1 MTIYI
6 ALGCYR
12 EGNTVKVITPDQA
25 GLMFIAWRCLYAAIV
40 GSRVDERPLN
50 LEYAYKRTLQ
60 ICITRLRAYGEKW
73 LLWSRKNQHTSMKSV
88 IPEDKRDRTVIRQ
101 EMLGT
106 YHISQAFFDE
116 HTRMRQILAPTQP
129 RRPPPQRCGQLL
141 AEPHHNS
148 RTRAHISHAQYAH
161 ALYRRGYSDPRDN

>member
-1 MTIYI
+1 
-6 ALGCYR
+6 
-12 EGNTVKVITPDQA
+12 
-25 GLMFIAWRCLYAAIV
+25 MFIAWRCLYAAIV

-60 ICITRLRAYGEKW
+60 MCITRLRAYGEKW

-101 EMLGT
+101 EMLGM

-116 HTRMRQILAPTQP
+116 HTRMRQILAPAAQTADAP
-129 RRPPPQRCGQLL
+129 RRSAAASCSQSPTTTAAPAPTTATPNTPTPCTG
-141 AEPHHNS
+141 AGT
-148 RTRAHISHAQYAH
+148 RTHETIKHAPIH
-161 ALYRRGYSDPRDN
+161 KRSSDIV

>member
-1 MTIYI
+1 
-6 ALGCYR
+6 
-12 EGNTVKVITPDQA
+12 
-25 GLMFIAWRCLYAAIV
+25 MFIAWRCLYAAIV

-116 HTRMRQILAPTQP
+116 HTRMRQILAPVAQTPPAAALRPVARRAPPQQPHPRPHQP
-129 RRPPPQRCGQLL
+129 RPIRPRPVPARVLRPTRQLNL
-141 AEPHHNS
+141 L
-148 RTRAHISHAQYAH
+148 QYINGP
-161 ALYRRGYSDPRDN
+161 LT